1 MMFIFRLVFV
11 LLFIPILASAQ
22 EEALPLASPGLFKK
36 TSSTGNPA
44 KFVNSLQLIETPT
57 GADIDLS
64 GDGFLEYAYYS
75 LVQPARLILDIRNV
89 QSQLN
94 CNPVENQYI
103 AAIRCFDLWRSGEI
117 ENAVRIV
124 LEFKAHMRFMAN
136 SRANGLTLQF
146 TAVQPSAP
154 ATQPV
159 QTERSP
165 NMSSNNQTPPQQNP
179 PSESNANLQ
188 QKKNEEPAPTSEQPK
203 PPPNIQEPPAQK
215 EPIKNETPPSAPPS
229 TDARKGVVLLPAG
242 KVDLEPAAADPAL
255 FFTVPSNSTDYVL
268 GPEDVIDLKVQQLE
282 ELNVTVRIAGDGA
295 ITLPFLGSVSVAGL
309 TAVEVAQKIA
319 KQLGE
324 QFLQNPQVSVFAKE
338 FNSQKVSVIGAVS
351 TPGTYPLTGPRTII
365 QMLAQSGGMRPDAG
379 SNILIFRQDAKGI
392 STRLSIQRE
401 DLLVK
406 GDPAWNIWLRAGDV
420 VNIPPLI
427 QISVSLFGAVGTP
440 GVYTLA
446 EGSEST
452 LLKAIAKAGGLQRA
466 SKSGVKIK
474 RKGADGKEE
483 IITIN
488 LGDILS
494 GKKPDITLEDGDL
507 IIINESFF

>member
-1 MMFIFRLVFV
+1 MMLIFRLVFV

-36 TSSTGNPA
+36 TSTTNKA
-44 KFVNSLQLIETPT
+44 AQFVNSLQLIETPT
-57 GADIDLS
+57 GADIDIS
-64 GDGFLEYAYYS
+64 GDGSLDYAYYS
-75 LVQPARLILDIRNV
+75 LVQPARLIIDIRKV
-89 QSQLN
+89 QSQLI

-103 AAIRCFDLWRSGEI
+103 AAIRCYDLWRSGEI

-136 SRANGLTLQF
+136 PRANGLTLQF
-146 TAVQPSAP
+146 TAVQPSAAP
-154 ATQPV
+154 TTQPA
-159 QTERSP
+159 QTEPSP
-165 NMSSNNQTPPQQNP
+165 NMSSNDQQPPQQNP
-179 PSESNANLQ
+179 PSESSANLP
-188 QKKNEEPAPTSEQPK
+188 QKRNEEPAATSEQPK
-203 PPPNIQEPPAQK
+203 PPNVQEPSTQK
-215 EPIKNETPPSAPPS
+215 EPIKKETLPSAAS
-229 TDARKGVVLLPAG
+229 TETRKGVVLMPAG
-242 KVDLEPAAADPAL
+242 NVDLEPAGADPAL
-255 FFTVPSNSTDYVL
+255 FFTVPSNSTDYIL

-338 FNSQKVSVIGAVS
+338 FNSQKVSVIGAVT

-365 QMLAQSGGMRPDAG
+365 QMLAQAGGMRQDAG
-379 SNILIFRQDAKGI
+379 TNILIFRQDAKGV

-401 DLLVK
+401 NLLVK

-494 GKKPDITLEDGDL
+494 GKKPDISLEDGDL